1 VFPLSRPT
9 FDDGASGD
17 VTRESKIGPTI
28 KLLLAG
34 RVVSSHLGDVR
45 SQLDG
50 TIARVIEWRDRN
62 AGSRRVL
69 AADRARRG
77 DRDPAALVAAL
88 FLALVHQLEDWL
100 WDDLPDALWYSSPPW
115 FLVVGLPVAGALIV
129 VAARRSCPVTAGT
142 HRSRG

>member
-1 VFPLSRPT
+1 
-9 FDDGASGD
+9 
-17 VTRESKIGPTI
+17 
-28 KLLLAG
+28 
-34 RVVSSHLGDVR
+34 VSSSGETETPAAAEYLRLIGLG
-45 SQLDG
+45 
-50 TIARVIEWRDRN
+50 
-62 AGSRRVL
+62 
-69 AADRARRG
+69 AAIG
-77 DRDPAALVAAL
+77 IPAALVAAL